1 MLYAHKIFH
10 SQVFFEKILDVCGLI
25 NDLECPTAGEHR
37 DLDAGQKEER
47 TIQEVM
53 TIISYFKNPWRTPNK
68 ERLFSLASGAP
79 GTADVLRAGK
89 VREALN
95 EDFIQNR
102 LGNSSTKYFFN
113 MLIREKLRTAWSM
126 EDNNR
131 KVSLTISKG
140 KLI

>member
-1 MLYAHKIFH
+1 
-10 SQVFFEKILDVCGLI
+10 
-25 NDLECPTAGEHR
+25 
-37 DLDAGQKEER
+37 
-47 TIQEVM
+47 M

-79 GTADVLRAGK
+79 GTADVLRADK

-95 EDFIQNR
+95 EDFIQNH